1 MAGMLGPA
9 PWATCSTPMSS
20 LVLALALVVSAP
32 PAWIEAGQ
40 AAPTDG
46 YLLAAEDAAKFSQS
60 VVDLRVCHA
69 DSVERSLLD
78 SEALR
83 HCQASHRI
91 DKDALHVCQ
100 SRVLD
105 PELARTEVNRPMPAA
120 LLVVSHVAVAVVAA
134 WAGWRVSEAL

>member
-1 MAGMLGPA
+1 
-9 PWATCSTPMSS
+9 MSS

-32 PAWIEAGQ
+32 PAWLEVGQVAPEAG
-40 AAPTDG
+40 
-46 YLLAAEDAAKFSQS
+46 YLVAAEDAAKFSQS

-91 DKDALHVCQ
+91 DKDALDVCQ

-105 PELARTEVNRPMPAA
+105 PELARTEYVREVRWGYVVGAA
-120 LLVVSHVAVAVVAA
+120 LLGAAVGVYGGLR
-134 WAGWRVSEAL
+134 WGEAL